1 MTIHAGVTVLAGA
14 ISAGVALLGSV
25 SYSSFHDG
33 ENSRQIK
40 VNAEHIHQLELNTK
54 DIATTLHKIE
64 IDTAVSREKA
74 EWLYD
79 NATQP

>member
-1 MTIHAGVTVLAGA
+1 MTLHAGITVLVGA
-14 ISAGVALLGSV
+14 ISAAVAVLGSV
-25 SYSSFHDG
+25 SYSSFYDG

-54 DIATTLHKIE
+54 DIATTLRKIE

-79 NATQP
+79 NATKP